1 MSLAT
6 DIHGEIRVLTQH
18 LTQASIC
25 QENRFPEMS
34 TQPGGITEVRPEQS
48 IDVSGALKNVSY
60 RDAYESVRQG
70 KSYNMMLLDG
80 ALVHFRYCIH
90 TKRQIV
96 KHSLSFWPSPRLISS
111 DQTPW
116 IYEDDEPFGDA
127 VDERGV
133 LPVPVR
139 FDYAPEQFKEF
150 NHPKCHATLGQY
162 PNCRIAVAGPIR
174 PGLFLN
180 FVLHNF
186 YRRELHNLGGNFPF
200 KLFESA
206 RSMTTNEAKHLLHF
220 MIPKLK

>member
-25 QENRFPEMS
+25 QENRFPEMANK
-34 TQPGGITEVRPEQS
+34 PGGVTEVRPEKS
-48 IDVSGALKNVSY
+48 MDLSGSLKNVPY

-70 KSYNMMLLDG
+70 KAYNMMLLDG
-80 ALVHFRYCIH
+80 ALLHFRYCIH
-90 TKRQIV
+90 TKKQIV

-133 LPVPVR
+133 LPVPIR
-139 FDYAPEQFKEF
+139 FEYAPEQFKEF
-150 NHPKCHATLGQY
+150 YHPRCHATLGQY

-186 YRRELHNLGGNFPF
+186 YQRELGSLGKNFPF
-200 KLFESA
+200 ELFESA
-206 RSMTTNEAKHLLHF
+206 CSMTSNEARHMLHL